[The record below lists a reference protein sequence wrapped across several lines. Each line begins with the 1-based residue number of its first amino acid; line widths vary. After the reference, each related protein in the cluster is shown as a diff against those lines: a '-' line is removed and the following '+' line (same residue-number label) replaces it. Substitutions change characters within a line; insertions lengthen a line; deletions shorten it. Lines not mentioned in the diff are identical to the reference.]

1 MLNEFLNLFAPNSLH
16 LLFNP
21 LDTGSPNYDLNT
33 HLEQYANKR
42 DTVYCP
48 TSNNKLRLFSGNIT
62 RIDLESLQLIG
73 GRVLGHLESDL
84 GPVDEA
90 EQQHKILTVPYAEK
104 KLDNIDNAVEFI
116 KIIKQAV
123 SAGVDADPR
132 SLQIWAS
139 WAYNEINLRHAQL
152 LQDNSQVLQ
161 ETKSTAEQAQ
171 LVAEFKTEA
180 IKHVLSELAITA
192 MHLIAVT
199 ASNEDRL
206 LDQPEIHPISPREE
220 KLTAA
225 ERRELFETRC
235 SELLD
240 AHEPRSHFAA
250 ELTAICARIGSA
262 TSSTSSYDDEA
273 GFQSYLCDLADSG
286 TTTYEALEGIQESH
300 ERQLEQYSEDGV
312 VSLHMSDTER
322 FVVDGNLD
330 DDVDADYLPPE
341 ARTIVDEVHQLFIGG
356 AASSTIYEHIE
367 SSLNQIYGDPKDE
380 ANRVIRTKR
389 AAKTRPTRTR
399 FGIRHKLYEYT
410 YPVSVYPN
418 QQERQYAREVL
429 EILIQAMQ
437 KDFILISMN
446 RSSEFRRVYRH
457 LDEAKDVAQLVATIK
472 DAYQSRLKHTI
483 SIKMFTALNTLYKL
497 KRARLQSTPFRFT
510 KTVNGFTKLIE
521 PAIPITELAKTI
533 RPADLRILA
542 TKIHFLP
549 QDERERVRRIF
560 QSERPELYKRILDGL
575 LAIIREASP
584 HTRRQLRFACYHDW
598 EKDTP
603 NQAHNMIHL
612 MTASDYT
619 RIWKQLKEIPAQ
631 FAA

>member
-1 MLNEFLNLFAPNSLH
+1 MLNQFLKIFAPNSLH

-48 TSNNKLRLFSGNIT
+48 TSNNKLRLLTGNIT

-90 EQQHKILTVPYAEK
+90 EQQHKILAVPYAQK
-104 KLDNIDNAVEFI
+104 KLDNIDNAVEFV
-116 KIIKQAV
+116 KVIKQAV

-161 ETKSTAEQAQ
+161 ETKSTPQHGQ
-171 LVAEFKTEA
+171 LVAELKAEA

-199 ASNEDRL
+199 ASNDDRL
-206 LDQPEIHPISPREE
+206 LDEPEVHPISPREE
-220 KLTAA
+220 TLPAA
-225 ERRELFETRC
+225 ERRDLFETRC
-235 SELLD
+235 NELLD
-240 AHEPRSHFAA
+240 THEPRSHFAA

-262 TSSTSSYDDEA
+262 TSSTSTYDDEA
-273 GFQSYLCDLADSG
+273 GFQSYLSDLCDSG
-286 TTTYEALEGIQESH
+286 TTTYETLEAIQESH
-300 ERQLEQYSEDGV
+300 ERLEQYSEDGL
-312 VSLHMSDTER
+312 VSLHMSDAER

-341 ARTIVDEVHQLFIGG
+341 ARTIVNEVHQLFIDG
-356 AASSTIYEHIE
+356 AASFTIYEHIE

-389 AAKTRPTRTR
+389 AAKTRPTQTR

-410 YPVSVYPN
+410 YPVSVDPN
-418 QQERQYAREVL
+418 QQERQYTREVL

-437 KDFILISMN
+437 KDFILMSMN
-446 RSSEFRRVYRH
+446 HSSEFRRIYRH
-457 LDEAKDVAQLVATIK
+457 LDEAKHVGELVATIK

-483 SIKMFTALNTLYKL
+483 TIKMFTALNTLYQL
-497 KRARLQSTPFRFT
+497 KRARLQSTPLRVY
-510 KTVNGFTKLIE
+510 KTVNGITRLFE
-521 PAIPITELAKTI
+521 PAIPLIALAKTI
-533 RPADLRILA
+533 KAPDLRILA
-542 TKIHFLP
+542 TRIHLLP

-560 QSERPELYKRILDGL
+560 QTEQPELYKRVLNGL
-575 LAIIREASP
+575 LAIIGEASP
-584 HTRRQLRFACYHDW
+584 NMRRRLRFACYHDW

>member
-1 MLNEFLNLFAPNSLH
+1 MLNQFLKIFAPNSLH

-21 LDTGSPNYDLNT
+21 PDTGSPNYDLNT

-48 TSNNKLRLFSGNIT
+48 TSNSKLRLLTGNIT

-90 EQQHKILTVPYAEK
+90 EQQHKILAVPYAQK
-104 KLDNIDNAVEFI
+104 KLDNIDNAVEFV
-116 KIIKQAV
+116 KVIKQAV

-161 ETKSTAEQAQ
+161 ETKSTPRHAQ
-171 LVAEFKTEA
+171 LVAELKAEA
-180 IKHVLSELAITA
+180 IKHVLSQLAITA

-199 ASNEDRL
+199 ASNDDRL
-206 LDQPEIHPISPREE
+206 LDEPEIHPISPREE
-220 KLTAA
+220 TLTAA
-225 ERRELFETRC
+225 ERRDLFETRC
-235 SELLD
+235 NELLD
-240 AHEPRSHFAA
+240 THEPRSHFAA

-262 TSSTSSYDDEA
+262 TSSTSTYDDEA
-273 GFQSYLCDLADSG
+273 GFQSYLSDLCDSG
-286 TTTYEALEGIQESH
+286 TTTFDTLEAIQESH
-300 ERQLEQYSEDGV
+300 ERLEQYSEDGL
-312 VSLHMSDTER
+312 VSLHMSDAER

-341 ARTIVDEVHQLFIGG
+341 ARTILNEVHQLFING
-356 AASSTIYEHIE
+356 AASLTIYEHIE

-389 AAKTRPTRTR
+389 AAKTRPTQTR

-418 QQERQYAREVL
+418 QQERQYTREVL

-437 KDFILISMN
+437 KDFILMSMN
-446 RSSEFRRVYRH
+446 HSSEFRRIYRH
-457 LDEAKDVAQLVATIK
+457 LDEAKDVGELVATIK

-483 SIKMFTALNTLYKL
+483 TIKMFTALNTLYQL
-497 KRARLQSTPFRFT
+497 KRARLQSTPLRVY
-510 KTVNGFTKLIE
+510 KTVNGITRLFE
-521 PAIPITELAKTI
+521 PAIPLIALAKTI
-533 RPADLRILA
+533 KAPDLRILA
-542 TKIHFLP
+542 TRIHLLP
-549 QDERERVRRIF
+549 PDERERVRRIF
-560 QSERPELYKRILDGL
+560 QSEQPELYKRVLDGL
-575 LAIIREASP
+575 LGIIRDARP
-584 HTRRQLRFACYHDW
+584 NMRRRLRFACYHDW

-619 RIWKQLKEIPAQ
+619 RIWKQLKEIPVQ